1 MYALGNSKASQGTLW
16 GNDVSDDEAEAPI
29 LSTREVVKPQASHK
43 KADVN
48 PRADKTK
55 AKKFGKKPVTGNEAG
70 SKFSN
75 KNRDVEGP
83 RSTFRK
89 GSKDKKFDR
98 HSRTGRSE
106 TGKSQHNKLG
116 DEAES
121 QIEAEAD
128 AEAEIEEDEVEEEE
142 QPVLTSAADYFS
154 QLEQQQAQ
162 FGSKPKAAA
171 INAKLLKAEKIV
183 KEREEFIPATA
194 VKKTRTKAKKEKI
207 YVDADI
213 KVASSSDR
221 PPRGDRRGGR
231 GDRGDRRGGRGD
243 RRGGRGGRGER
254 APKDS
259 KPAAS
264 APASTGFDESKFPA
278 L

>member
-1 MYALGNSKASQGTLW
+1 MLKVQ
-16 GNDVSDDEAEAPI
+16 DP
-29 LSTREVVKPQASHK
+29 LSERV
-43 KADVN
+43 
-48 PRADKTK
+48 
-55 AKKFGKKPVTGNEAG
+55 
-70 SKFSN
+70 
-75 KNRDVEGP
+75 
-83 RSTFRK
+83 
-89 GSKDKKFDR
+89 
-98 HSRTGRSE
+98 
-106 TGKSQHNKLG
+106 LG

-128 AEAEIEEDEVEEEE
+128 AEAEIEEEEAEEEE

-171 INAKLLKAEKIV
+171 INSKLLNAEKIV
-183 KEREEFIPATA
+183 KEREEFIPATH

-231 GDRGDRRGGRGD
+231 GDRRGGRGD
-243 RRGGRGGRGER
+243 RRGGRGDR
-254 APKDS
+254 APRDS

-264 APASTGFDESKFPA
+264 TKASSGFDESKFPA